1 MKVYRIVFFM
11 AFLLM
16 SVKTFSQDVVGIWK
30 TYDDKTGKERSH
42 VKIYKNKNGV
52 VFGRIVKV
60 MDPKLRGEKCTQCPN
75 QFNCF
80 AKKGDKIQGM
90 LIIRGLEKDRD
101 EYTGGRIFSPY
112 SSKIYKCYIKLENKN
127 KLKVRGFLGS
137 RYMGGTRYWY
147 RLN

>member
-90 LIIRGLEKDRD
+90 LIIRGLEKDGD